1 MVFGVIGI
9 NFFIFILRFFFIIVG
24 NMYELFIEGVI
35 KIVLFILRFFIKL
48 DIKFI
53 FLFLFEGVF
62 IDFE

>member
-1 MVFGVIGI
+1 
-9 NFFIFILRFFFIIVG
+9 
-24 NMYELFIEGVI
+24 MYELFIEGVI
-35 KIVLFILRFFIKL
+35 KIGLFILRFFIKL